1 MAYFIRKKMLYV
13 ESKIA
18 PFIAELASIAGAT
31 NAAYPIVVPSDR
43 VKSPTS
49 WATPIPIDNR

>member
-1 MAYFIRKKMLYV
+1 MLYV
-13 ESKIA
+13 ESKTA

-31 NAAYPIVVPSDR
+31 KAAYPIFVPSAR

-49 WATPIPIDNR
+49 WATPTPIESR

>member
-31 NAAYPIVVPSDR
+31 NAAYAIVVPSDS
-43 VKSPTS
+43 VKSPTRC
-49 WATPIPIDNR
+49 ATPMPIESR